1 MKNILVIVDG
11 IVGNKLL
18 HRMVDANTG
27 DNNYDIVYMNEK
39 ILPDVKPSNF
49 TFYHFDPTS
58 LSKLL
63 LVLNKDIHTDV
74 LIVLTTKDETLN
86 VIKNVRY
93 KKKNINIT
101 IYDNWNIQLND
112 NYLSRYNGVNV
123 LANGLLERL
132 PNIPVVAQ
140 NIGLRLGEIMEIKIP
155 FGSTYAF
162 RYIGSIEQKEW
173 KIFGLYRNN
182 KLVTVKPTIIL
193 KPNDVILII
202 GKPNILMQVYSAMTK
217 THGQFP
223 MPFGRNIYLYID
235 LFVQSEKEAENSL
248 VEAIYLHKKIKDKN
262 LYVSI
267 TRPTNVNIMERLK
280 THIEGVDNIVLNID
294 YHNKGFSKIVKSDVK
309 KYDIGVIMLTHNLL
323 QYKEAI
329 KDLITMQIP
338 IYKIGNSKLSKTKD
352 TLIVVNDTKSYEQI
366 APIIFD
372 VSEQLNTNIKLYN
385 VAPIK
390 IENIDELIE
399 HVENLAKLFN
409 QNIEIVNKM
418 QNPIRELQKEEN
430 ILQILPFKKA
440 MFDKRL
446 VNFFSTN
453 SDLLSFDLP
462 DFNQLLIP
470 ILEE

>member
-1 MKNILVIVDG
+1 MKHILVIVDG
-11 IVGNKLL
+11 IVGNKLI

-27 DNNYDIVYMNEK
+27 DNSYDIVYTNDYIVPKE
-39 ILPDVKPSNF
+39 IPSNF
-49 TFYHFDPTS
+49 TFYKFDPTS
-58 LSKLL
+58 ASKLEI
-63 LVLNKDIHTDV
+63 VLNKDIHTDA
-74 LIVLTTKDETLN
+74 LIALTTKDETLN
-86 VIKNVRY
+86 TLKNIRE
-93 KKKNINIT
+93 KKKNLNVT

-123 LANGLLERL
+123 LANGLLEKL

-155 FGSTYAF
+155 FGSTYVY
-162 RYIGSIEQKEW
+162 RYVGSIEQKDW

-182 KLVTVKPTIIL
+182 QLITVKPTIIL
-193 KPNDVILII
+193 KPNDIILII
-202 GKPNILMQVYSAMTK
+202 GKPNILMQVYTAMTK

-223 MPFGRNIYLYID
+223 MPFGKNTYLYID
-235 LFVQSEKEAENSL
+235 LFVQDESEALNSL
-248 VEAIYLHKKIKDKN
+248 KEAIYLHSKIKDKN
-262 LYVSI
+262 LYVTI
-267 TRPTNVNIMERLK
+267 TRPTNIPIMTKLKELAHSNENI
-280 THIEGVDNIVLNID
+280 ILNID
-294 YHNKGFSKIVKSDVK
+294 YYNLGFSNIVKRDLKRYNV
-309 KYDIGVIMLTHNLL
+309 GLIMLTHNLL

-329 KDLITMQIP
+329 VDLIDMQIP
-338 IYKIGNSKLSKTKD
+338 IYKIGRAKLSRTKD

-372 VSEQLNTNIKLYN
+372 VSDQLNTNIKLYN

-390 IENIDELIE
+390 IDKVDELIE
-399 HVENLAKLFN
+399 HVENLAKIFN

-418 QNPIRELQKEEN
+418 KNPIRELKKERE

-453 SDLLSFDLP
+453 SDLLSFDMP

-470 ILEE
+470 IIEE

>member
-1 MKNILVIVDG
+1 MKHILVVVDG

-27 DNNYDIVYMNEK
+27 DNAYDIVYMNEK
-39 ILPDVKPSNF
+39 ILPEVRPSNF
-49 TFYHFDPTS
+49 TYYKLDPTS
-58 LSKLL
+58 MSKML

-74 LIVLTTKDETLN
+74 LIVLTTKDETIN
-86 VIKNVRY
+86 TVKNIRY

-101 IYDNWNIQLND
+101 IYDNWNIQLKD
-112 NYLSRYNGVNV
+112 NYLSRYSGVDV
-123 LANGLLERL
+123 LANGLLEKL

-155 FGSTYAF
+155 FGSTYAY

-182 KLVTVKPTIIL
+182 KLVAIKPTIIL
-193 KPNDVILII
+193 KPNDIILII
-202 GKPNILMQVYSAMTK
+202 GKPNILMQVYNAMTR

-223 MPFGRNIYLYID
+223 MPFGKNTYLYID
-235 LFVQSEKEAENSL
+235 LFVQTEGEAENSL
-248 VEAIYLHKKIKDKN
+248 REAIYLHEKIKDKT
-262 LYVSI
+262 LYVTV
-267 TRPTNVNIMERLK
+267 TRPTNVNVMNRLK
-280 THIEGVDNIVLNID
+280 DLIKESEKIVLNID
-294 YHNKGFSKIVKSDVK
+294 YHNLGFSKIVKNEIK
-309 KYDIGVIMLTHNLL
+309 KYHIGVIVLTHHLL

-329 KDLITMQIP
+329 KDLVEFQIP
-338 IYKIGNSKLSKTKD
+338 IYKIGSSKLAKTKD

-372 VSEQLNTNIKLYN
+372 VSEQLTTNIKLYN
-385 VAPIK
+385 IAPIK
-390 IENIDELIE
+390 IEKIDELIE
-399 HVENLAKLFN
+399 HVENLAKIFN

-418 QNPIRELQKEEN
+418 QNPIRELKKEEN

-440 MFDKRL
+440 MFDKRF

-453 SDLLSFDLP
+453 SDLLSFDMP
-462 DFNQLLIP
+462 NFNQLLIP
-470 ILEE
+470 IIEE

>member
-39 ILPDVKPSNF
+39 ILPEVRPSNF

-93 KKKNINIT
+93 KKKNLNIT

-202 GKPNILMQVYSAMTK
+202 GKPNVLMQVYSAMTK

-248 VEAIYLHKKIKDKN
+248 IEAIYLHKKIKDKN

-267 TRPTNVNIMERLK
+267 TRPTNVSIMERLK
-280 THIEGVDNIVLNID
+280 AHIEDVDNIVLNID
-294 YHNKGFSKIVKSDVK
+294 YHNKGFSRIVKSDVK
-309 KYDIGVIMLTHNLL
+309 RYDVGVIMLTHNLL

-338 IYKIGNSKLSKTKD
+338 IYKVGNSKLSKTKD

-385 VAPIK
+385 IAPIK

-418 QNPIRELQKEEN
+418 QNPIRELKKEEN

-446 VNFFSTN
+446 VDFFSTN